1 MTITDDAYDYTRF
14 VLVSRPVLHT
24 LRRLPNRVKDR
35 WVELRGYTPTD
46 RNLFFLCVEIIPV
59 GFATGAL
66 AFNGPFVLK
75 LGASNALV
83 GAMASLP
90 ALMVI
95 LFTLPA
101 ARYMERVTNRK
112 PWLTGSLGLSRLIYL
127 LIALVPWLV
136 PTDVRAPAVVA
147 LIVIQA
153 IPLALFNT
161 AFWILIA
168 DVCPADR
175 RSSLFTTRTTLLSAT
190 VGISAF
196 LSGIFLDLVPFPL
209 NYQILNMFGFVLSQ
223 YSTYL
228 VNCITIPAAA
238 AIPKPVDASS
248 TDKAPTALANGSARK
263 FAFATIRKF
272 VHENQSF
279 VRFNFNT
286 FICWI
291 GAWGAGPLYTIF
303 LVRLL
308 NFSNSWIGTNSTLA
322 QIAVVLSAPFW
333 NKLIKRK
340 GNMWTVLRTVI
351 LTGFYPI
358 LIVLMP
364 WQAPILMIGFLN
376 TLNDTG
382 IGIAHTGIF
391 LDVIPAHKRSS
402 YIAAHTTLM
411 NVGAMVGP
419 LLATSISDVIGVTTV
434 LIICGA
440 IRFIGGSMFWIL
452 PPLKRSAASSLSS

>member
-1 MTITDDAYDYTRF
+1 VIASAA
-14 VLVSRPVLHT
+14 VLQS
-24 LRRLPNRVKDR
+24 LRRISNRVTGR
-35 WVELRGYTPTD
+35 WSEFRGYTPTD
-46 RNLFFLCVEIIPV
+46 RNLFYLCVEIIPV
-59 GFATGAL
+59 GFASGAL

-75 LGASNALV
+75 LGASNALI

-101 ARYMERVTNRK
+101 ARFMDRTTNRK

-127 LIALVPWLV
+127 LIALVPWLL
-136 PTDVRAPAVVA
+136 PPDIRAPAVVG
-147 LIVIQA
+147 LIVLQA

-168 DVCPADR
+168 DACPPDR

-190 VGISAF
+190 VGVSAF
-196 LSGIFLDLVPFPL
+196 LSGIFLDRVPFPL
-209 NYQILNMFGFVLSQ
+209 NYQILNLVGFVLVQ

-228 VNCITIPAAA
+228 VNRITPPVTFSLPINSSHQAASDGVVTAPA
-238 AIPKPVDASS
+238 KPAKPRLSVAGVRS
-248 TDKAPTALANGSARK
+248 
-263 FAFATIRKF
+263 FIRENRPF
-272 VHENQSF
+272 V
-279 VRFNFNT
+279 NFNVST
-286 FICWI
+286 LICWF

-303 LVRLL
+303 LVRML

-322 QIAVVLSAPFW
+322 QIAVVVSAPLW
-333 NKLIKRK
+333 NRLIKRK

-358 LIVLMP
+358 LIVVAPLA
-364 WQAPILMIGFLN
+364 APILLIGFMN

-391 LDVIPAHKRSS
+391 LDVIPPHKRSS
-402 YIAAHTTLM
+402 FIAAHTTLM
-411 NVGAMVGP
+411 NVGAMLGP
-419 LLATSISDVIGVTTV
+419 MLAAPLADVIGVPAV
-434 LIICGA
+434 LVVCGV
-440 IRFIGGSMFWIL
+440 IRFIGGAMFWII
-452 PPLKRSAASSLSS
+452 PPRAKTTDTDRG